1 MQQQMRTTEVTQ
13 DWPPEAQKAAQMIEK
28 VIMSDKGA
36 NAVKFV
42 QSAGDIIRGAG
53 QFIFQQITQAEK
65 RVGDIPDEFLYADG
79 GLSDLMLAMLWKLL
93 EDAGVEGADN
103 QEAYAAT
110 LDLIDELAG
119 FGGEEGQAPEGEEP
133 PPPEGEPPPEQAAP
147 PPMGQQPIMGA

>member
-65 RVGDIPDEFLYADG
+65 RVGDIPDELLYADG

-103 QEAYAAT
+103 QEAYEAT

-119 FGGEEGQAPEGEEP
+119 FGGEAPEGEEP
-133 PPPEGEPPPEQAAP
+133 LPPEGEPPPEQAAL